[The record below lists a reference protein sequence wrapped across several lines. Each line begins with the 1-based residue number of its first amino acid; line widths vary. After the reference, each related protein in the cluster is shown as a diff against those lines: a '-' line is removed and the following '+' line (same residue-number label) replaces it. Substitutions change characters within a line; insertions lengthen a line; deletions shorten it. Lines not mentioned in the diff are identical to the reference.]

1 MCVFPVSS
9 DQNNDFFFS
18 YTIEIWVS
26 LPVGYDTS
34 QKQPLLCTVD
44 SSFCM
49 YLEDGTL
56 HGKMGQHVVNGTTVI
71 PEEDWTLM
79 VMRYDAEG
87 EIVAE

>member
-1 MCVFPVSS
+1 
-9 DQNNDFFFS
+9 
-18 YTIEIWVS
+18 
-26 LPVGYDTS
+26 
-34 QKQPLLCTVD
+34 
-44 SSFCM
+44 M

-87 EIVAE
+87 EIVAEQRKERLNVLFFSILKGTSRIESIVYCTDNE